1 MKEYYSTDPTE
12 SFEFST
18 FYIKFYYYQFFNKD
32 NLGARINSRQDKRTK
47 QDKIKRLLWYKITSL
62 GFHYETLDN
71 SIDLYYVFGS

>member
-32 NLGARINSRQDKRTK
+32 NFGARINSRQDKRTK
-47 QDKIKRLLWYKITSL
+47 QDKIKRLL
-62 GFHYETLDN
+62 
-71 SIDLYYVFGS
+71 